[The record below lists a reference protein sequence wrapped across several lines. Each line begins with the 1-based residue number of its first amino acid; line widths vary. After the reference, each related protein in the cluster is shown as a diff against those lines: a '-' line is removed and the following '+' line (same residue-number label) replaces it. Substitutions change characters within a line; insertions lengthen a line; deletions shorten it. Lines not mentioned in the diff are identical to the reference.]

1 MVSYRRLQS
10 TVEVVLA
17 GSPSPQQR
25 TELFHMLHLC
35 RPEFESFLLYPEPKA
50 ADRTEVLSKEVK
62 LPDAPP
68 TVLDDQDVQIALKLS
83 DDYHLNEIDCVSL
96 LVAAHQ
102 EVKNDLKF
110 VQWNLLGREPLEGL
124 RLSAGLWF
132 TERRALINSLQL
144 ILRAVVLDE
153 ELDPDLVVDLRQY
166 IESLIDAGLRKR
178 LVTLIKELG
187 REDPSGLGGPGVEPY
202 VMDARGALVLRH
214 DVALRERLSIC
225 QCLVFSCLIVR
236 INSQEAKDIYG
247 LVKDC
252 SGDPFSSQSVVK
264 LQIAYTVMFT
274 LAISLISD
282 ALGGGHEMG
291 SVLSPDAV
299 FRREFHNQV
308 MEVGLESTTKGFT
321 DVIRL
326 VWGVFLMSN
335 VDTSGISINESQS
348 DITNARACLDH
359 ACEQNVFKF
368 LVEKILKAAA
378 FENDDPDLVFMY
390 NAYLHKLFIIFLS
403 NPIGREKI
411 KDLKNVAMFSDPY
424 PTEEPMEDDL
434 ITRRQA
440 MQTQADPFISLLEL
454 ISEVYQREPALVSD
468 NEVLWNFIRFI
479 SEDHS
484 SYLTLVAF
492 LKMLVGLACSEEGAR
507 QVYQMLQNKTFRT
520 VSWQTLFN
528 SLNVYEEHFRHCIQ
542 TSGSLLPPFQEGD
555 AKALDA
561 YLQVLKKVLE
571 AGSEVERALWF
582 PDIEPLF
589 KLLPFENV
597 PPYLKG
603 SLRNAISAFVP
614 LSPVIRDR
622 VWSLL
627 DAYDLPLSA
636 ATTLGGANVQ
646 QVYDMTFE
654 LNEVEARQ
662 EEYPSTISYLNLL
675 NVLMANDP
683 DKSHKGQKFAGI
695 FKFVRDQVF
704 GPYAQRAYADPTYKW
719 QMVVASLRHFQ
730 MMLTLYDVSE
740 GDLQNS
746 LEGSEQSFGGAKLYL
761 PPIEIMKDLMGGKSI
776 FRSLMSIVMLGA
788 DFVLEE
794 RISKNYGPSLEE
806 AVQLCLELLVIAF
819 QKDIFYADHWRP
831 IYQTIDAILSH
842 DSRQIIT
849 LIQYIHYESL
859 STIQHLSIK
868 IMDVFRCDCFTPS
881 NCAKRVLLDSSR
893 LPHIVSLIVDANAA
907 TNLVE
912 DYAACLEAR
921 SHELQTSDCV
931 KEDSGS
937 LILRLLLSNL
947 NRPSPNLAHLLLTF
961 DIDQPVE
968 RTILQ
973 PKRLVYELC
982 VDEFTS
988 GPMLDLMR
996 TEKYDFFSCH
1006 LDSACE
1012 PLPKRETNHSL
1023 RISSLQQRAW
1033 LFKLLALD
1041 LHVSDMDVLSHRR
1054 SCRRLVGKL
1063 FMDESV
1069 DPLPVTNAVPA
1080 LLTNY
1085 GLQKMKVLEL
1095 LDILQFSLAE
1105 PPTEIPQCIEDFKE
1119 DLKVEEILNNPAL
1132 VDDGGIYTLSERGD
1146 RIIDLTAFR
1155 DKLWQA
1161 CKRLEMQY
1169 NILAN
1174 ERRQVAVRDAVQQ
1187 LLRWAWKRN
1196 KFLEEQAAQLHM
1208 LVGWT
1213 QLVEVTFSRRFEFLG
1228 NRIQVIY
1235 DTLEAVLDAS
1245 CSSDCS
1251 LSMAYVLS
1259 QVVLT
1264 SMAKLQDHGIFAPGE
1279 EDYNDDATY
1288 GDVLTTVRLPNTA
1301 CQTILSKLLTG
1312 VLRPESS
1319 EALRR
1324 RQFASLLS
1332 YFHYCQGMVNSEL
1345 SVSMMRGLLME
1356 GQDGVEDTEF
1366 EKLEGDQAEL
1376 AQMNFNMLRQEATAL
1391 LDLVVKDALHGSET
1405 GKAIAFYVLE
1415 ALVAVDRNQLF
1426 FGHLQSRGLL
1436 NSCFTD
1442 ISTNSYQALILPSR
1456 DMIRRLYTLEA
1467 ELALLLRVCF
1477 HNKKRGAQALFAM
1490 GAIQHLSSCK
1500 AIDVQ
1505 LTDDARKEHMGI
1517 GLPSQHD
1524 RQHQIVI
1531 PVLRLILCFTTL
1543 IDTGRKDRDE
1553 VALEVLEFVKLHHG
1567 LFDRILR
1574 DDGTKMYLADLEELH
1589 LATAILSKVWPFEGS
1604 EDFGFKQGLFNL
1616 AYIYFAQ
1623 DNQSRSGFIQFSKS
1637 QRQNMGV
1644 PAEDSKKIELLVT
1657 RLRGNLVSYIH
1668 TLVSKQG
1675 MRLNISGTDS
1685 SEVVMRHYTLG
1696 LQRQPSLKLVSSLL
1710 EQAALDLESSA
1721 EEKMLIVAKL
1731 PDINELTRQEVDDIA
1746 KSKQGSEME
1755 SMRKRRYLAMVEM
1768 CTDASIRDTQI
1779 ACLVLVVEQA
1789 LEILYLHVEA
1799 IQEAAQGAQDS
1810 TQAHK
1815 GELDALG
1822 QKLLPTFEK
1831 LESIKEDKVGRGV
1844 KHIHRLIYSLKSQ
1857 TRRYFD

>member
-10 TVEVVLA
+10 TVEVALA

-35 RPEFESFLLYPEPKA
+35 RPDFESFLLYPEPKA

-102 EVKNDLKF
+102 E
-110 VQWNLLGREPLEGL
+110 WNLLGREPLEGL

-252 SGDPFSSQSVVK
+252 SGDAFSSQSVVK

-520 VSWQTLFN
+520 
-528 SLNVYEEHFRHCIQ
+528 
-542 TSGSLLPPFQEGD
+542 EGD

-571 AGSEVERALWF
+571 AGSEVERSLWF

-907 TNLVE
+907 ANLVE

-937 LILRLLLSNL
+937 LILRINLLNGQSFNQ
-947 NRPSPNLAHLLLTF
+947 NAYT
-961 DIDQPVE
+961 V
-968 RTILQ
+968 LQ
-973 PKRLVYELC
+973 LVYELC

-1095 LDILQFSLAE
+1095 LDILQFPLAE

-1279 EDYNDDATY
+1279 EDYNDDAIY

-1391 LDLVVKDALHGSET
+1391 LDLVCKDALHGSET
-1405 GKAIAFYVLE
+1405 AKAIAFYVLE
-1415 ALVAVDRNQLF
+1415 ALVAVDRNQVKKSLHVFSLF
-1426 FGHLQSRGLL
+1426 SNFS
-1436 NSCFTD
+1436 N
-1442 ISTNSYQALILPSR
+1442 IQALILPSR

-1799 IQEAAQGAQDS
+1799 IQQAAQGAEDS
-1810 TQAHK
+1810 MQAQK